1 MSRKL
6 EVNERN
12 NLAEDERERMRGIY
26 VEWAAWL
33 SQPQI
38 GALEDF
44 FMARA
49 GEFLYRPP
57 L

>member
-12 NLAEDERERMRGIY
+12 NLAEDEQERMRGIY
-26 VEWAAWL
+26 VERAAWL